1 MKISK
6 LSAFAALAVIS
17 TATVASASTVYFTS
31 GIREAGFAGGEF
43 ISNLSSGATYR
54 GFCLERD
61 EVLILG
67 NQGANNYLYE
77 ITTDGAVEGGI
88 SGGNPDP
95 VSSASASIFV
105 AWLNGSIAN
114 TPENATAVQNAIW
127 VIEGELDAA
136 ALSGFAL
143 ALYNDAIDNFSTIDN
158 APIDNPG
165 LFGNIRVLNPYRI
178 IDDERVDYQSQII
191 LIPLPTASGLAL
203 AGLALV
209 GGIRRRK

>member
-17 TATVASASTVYFTS
+17 TATVASASTMYFTS

-43 ISNLSSGATYR
+43 ISNLSNGATYR
-54 GFCLERD
+54 SFCLELD
-61 EVLILG
+61 EVLVLG

-105 AWLNGSIAN
+105 AWLNGSIVN
-114 TPENATAVQNAIW
+114 NVDNAVDVQNAIW
-127 VIEGELDAA
+127 ALEGEINPAS
-136 ALSGFAL
+136 LSGFAL
-143 ALYNDAIDNFSTIDN
+143 TLYDDALLAFPDLDDN
-158 APIDNPG
+158 AALRPDG

-178 IDDERVDYQSQII
+178 IDGQRVDYQSQII

-209 GGIRRRK
+209 GGI